1 MRLRH
6 IEIFHAI
13 YTTGSITN
21 AAKILHV
28 SQPSVSKVLAHA
40 ELSLGFSLF
49 QRTKGRLIPTCEADM
64 LFVEVDKIYQ
74 QLKTIKNTAENIKK
88 HDYGKINIGLSP
100 ALGFGVIPQA
110 LANFRKQHTSVSVN
124 LLTMHNHEVLQAL
137 HEYKCDL
144 AIMFAPAKM
153 SGVAQ
158 TPFGSGEFVIMYP
171 KSLFPDL
178 PKKLSLKALL
188 DYELIGIGDSG
199 PLDDLVWHRFME
211 EKVAFKSSIQVQTFF
226 IAARMTA
233 QNIGICIVD
242 EYTARSNLSDSVAIA
257 SFDPPLTFP
266 VVGLSLE
273 NKQLSNTCEDF
284 IHHVKVM
291 L

>member
-64 LFVEVDKIYQ
+64 LFIEVDKIYQ

-100 ALGFGVIPQA
+100 ALGFAVIPQA
-110 LANFRKQHTSVSVN
+110 LANFKKQHASVSAN

-158 TPFGSGEFVIMYP
+158 IPFGSGEFVIMYP

-178 PKKLSLKALL
+178 PQKLSLKALL

-211 EKVAFKSSIQVQTFF
+211 EEVAFKSSIQVQTFF
-226 IAARMTA
+226 IAAGMTA

-266 VVGLSLE
+266 VVGLYLE
-273 NKQLSNTCEDF
+273 NKQLSNACEDF